1 MNIWIRTTTDSGA
14 SDWMPK
20 PPPFQLEMLRQDSL
34 KKPFEFVLDKEA
46 TGTCQLKLQLNG
58 LLLAVNELTD
68 EQSRSLAIACL
79 KRAPEWSSLNAD
91 STLEEIEKIVKSLA
105 DSPGMKSQDTM
116 FPRWYRGNYS
126 QDSTSLAKAAE
137 HLQNLRLS
145 AGSGLKVIV
154 TEYANLED
162 ESEADIILSATGTV
176 RPLPGP
182 QPGPQLPGQAI
193 RLGLI
198 ILAAA
203 LCTWGIVHLIS
214 NTTERQSDRQM
225 APGSDDKH

>member
-1 MNIWIRTTTDSGA
+1 MNIWIRTTTDSGT

-20 PPPFQLEMLRQDSL
+20 IPPFQLEMLRQDSL
-34 KKPFEFVLDKEA
+34 KKPYEFVLDKEA

-58 LLLAVNELTD
+58 LLLAVNALTD
-68 EQSRSLAIACL
+68 EQARSLAIACL
-79 KRAPEWSSLNAD
+79 KRSPEWSSLNAD
-91 STLEEIEKIVKSLA
+91 STLEEIEKVVKSLA
-105 DSPGMKSQDTM
+105 DSPGVEFQDTM

-154 TEYANLED
+154 TEHADFAD
-162 ESEADIILSATGTV
+162 ESEADIILSAVGTV
-176 RPLPGP
+176 RPLPPAP
-182 QPGPQLPGQAI
+182 QPPVKPI

>member
-46 TGTCQLKLQLNG
+46 TGACQLKLQLDG

-68 EQSRSLAIACL
+68 EQARSLAIACL
-79 KRAPEWSSLNAD
+79 KRNEEWTRLNPD
-91 STLEEIEKIVKSLA
+91 SNLEEIESVVKSLA
-105 DSPGMKSQDTM
+105 ASPGLKSQDPM

-126 QDSTSLAKAAE
+126 QDSTTLAKAAE

-182 QPGPQLPGQAI
+182 QSAPQPPGQAI

-214 NTTERQSDRQM
+214 NTTERRFDRQT
-225 APGSDDKH
+225 APGSDDKN

>member
-34 KKPFEFVLDKEA
+34 KKPFEFVLNKEA
-46 TGTCQLKLQLNG
+46 TGTCQLKLQMNG

-68 EQSRSLAIACL
+68 EQARSLAIACL
-79 KRAPEWSSLNAD
+79 KRNEEWTRLNPD
-91 STLEEIEKIVKSLA
+91 STLEEIGSVVKSLA
-105 DSPGMKSQDTM
+105 ASPGMKSQDTM

-137 HLQNLRLS
+137 HLQNRRLS
-145 AGSGLKVIV
+145 AGSGLKVII
-154 TEYANLED
+154 TEHANLED
-162 ESEADIILSATGTV
+162 ESEADIILSATGAV
-176 RPLPGP
+176 RPSPGTPTAP
-182 QPGPQLPGQAI
+182 QPPGQAI

-198 ILAAA
+198 ILVAA

-214 NTTERQSDRQM
+214 NTTERQSDCQT

>member
-46 TGTCQLKLQLNG
+46 TGACQLKLKLNG

-68 EQSRSLAIACL
+68 EQARSLAIACL
-79 KRAPEWSSLNAD
+79 KRNKEWTRLNPD
-91 STLEEIEKIVKSLA
+91 STLEEIESVVKSLA
-105 DSPGMKSQDTM
+105 ASPGMKSQDTM

-176 RPLPGP
+176 RPLPGTP
-182 QPGPQLPGQAI
+182 PAPQLPGQAI

-214 NTTERQSDRQM
+214 NTTERQSDRQT

>member
-20 PPPFQLEMLRQDSL
+20 PPPFKLAMLRQDSL

-68 EQSRSLAIACL
+68 EQARSLAIACL
-79 KRAPEWSSLNAD
+79 KRNEEWIRLNPD
-91 STLEEIEKIVKSLA
+91 STLEEIESVVKSLA
-105 DSPGMKSQDTM
+105 ASPGMKSQDTM

-126 QDSTSLAKAAE
+126 QDSSSLAKAAE

-145 AGSGLKVIV
+145 AGSGLKVII
-154 TEYANLED
+154 TEHANLKD
-162 ESEADIILSATGTV
+162 ESEADIILSATGAV
-176 RPLPGP
+176 RPLPGTP
-182 QPGPQLPGQAI
+182 PTPQLPDQTI
-193 RLGLI
+193 RFGLM

-214 NTTERQSDRQM
+214 NTTERQSDRQT

>member
-46 TGTCQLKLQLNG
+46 TGTCQLKLQLDG

-68 EQSRSLAIACL
+68 EQARSLAIACL
-79 KRAPEWSSLNAD
+79 KRSPEWSSLNAD

>member
-58 LLLAVNELTD
+58 LQLAVNELTD
-68 EQSRSLAIACL
+68 EQARRLAINCL
-79 KRAPEWSSLNAD
+79 RRTPEWNSLTPD
-91 STLEEIEKIVKSLA
+91 STLEEIEDVVKRQA
-105 DSPGMKSQDTM
+105 DSPEVKSQETM

-137 HLQNLRLS
+137 HLQNRRLS
-145 AGSGLKVIV
+145 AGSGLKVIM
-154 TEYANLED
+154 TEQANLED

-203 LCTWGIVHLIS
+203 LCTWGLVHLIS
-214 NTTERQSDRQM
+214 NTTERQSDRQT